1 MRNLINTW
9 ALFFVLGMVISCKKD
24 KTIANS
30 FENPIQAA
38 SKNTTLID
46 STRNFPGFDF
56 YEIGTKIYFSKS
68 GKVTKLGCRA
78 GNTGNFVVSF
88 WDVETT
94 NLLAQTTVNVT
105 DNTKYFYKA
114 IEPIHIVAN
123 KKYIISLNT
132 NNVGVSA
139 DYWICYKK
147 EPNPDGIDFNIYP
160 FSIGSVTF
168 EEPRGKTS
176 ATAVFPSNPQSPW
189 NFFAGADVQFE
200 YE

>member
-1 MRNLINTW
+1 MRNLINTL
-9 ALFFVLGMVISCKKD
+9 AIVFVLGMAISCKKD
-24 KTIANS
+24 KTTNVI
-30 FENPIQAA
+30 FENPVQAA

-88 WDVETT
+88 WDVESSA
-94 NLLAQTTVNVT
+94 LLAQTTVNVT

-114 IEPIHIVAN
+114 ITPIEIIPN
-123 KKYIISLNT
+123 KRYIISM
-132 NNVGVSA
+132 NNNNDGVSA

-147 EPNPDGIDFNIYP
+147 EANPDGIDFNVYP

-176 ATAVFPSNPQSPW
+176 ATAVFPSNPLSPW
-189 NFFAGADVQFE
+189 NFLAGADVQFE
-200 YE
+200 